1 MKHLALYRKW
11 RPQRFSEVV
20 GQEHISRTLL
30 NAIRLDRL
38 AHAYLFCG
46 PRGTGKTTSARLLAK
61 ALNCLDPQ
69 EYEPCNACQ
78 NCEEITAGHSLDVI
92 EIDAASNRGIDSA
105 RELREQVRFAAS
117 GGKYRV
123 FIIDE
128 FHMLTKEAFNALLKT
143 LEEPPERVIF
153 VLATTEPH
161 EVLATIVSRC
171 QRFDFQRI
179 ASSKMALH
187 LQHVATAEQIG
198 ISTAAIE
205 AISRK
210 ANGGLRDALSLLDQV
225 QALAAPGESLPD
237 PLVYRIL
244 GLVQEQ
250 EVLSLLQS
258 AFAHDPVKLLASLQ
272 ELLEQGHDPMQI
284 VQELIQLLR
293 HLSLAQLPA
302 ESLEQM
308 GVPSHLVEAVQQTG
322 RSISQGQLVS
332 ALDLLLRTG
341 DRLHKCS
348 QPDIWLQADLLCLC
362 LEADKSLL
370 HRIEKLESGQVSAP
384 RQRPAAAS
392 AASAPAARPETP
404 TQPISRP
411 ERAPAETP
419 PRPVERPP
427 EAATAPRQTP
437 AAPLQATDTV
447 PAINPLAGPPPTG
460 IENQWQAFLE
470 QVKLHQKPVI
480 GFLLSG
486 ELLKVRADDKT
497 WVLNF
502 SGRFQRDRIE
512 HKLKDGSLQ
521 DLVSQI
527 MGEPYQIEVM
537 LSEKK
542 KSSELDPSAT
552 KTSSAAAEAV
562 QPPPLAAPDPDTNP
576 VPVSIPEPPVPVTP
590 SKPLPDPVKA
600 PPAPVAIIPEARAEI
615 KQEITPDTESDE
627 DDFGDDLV
635 DMSYLP
641 SEAPVLAQVADTAP
655 AYQVAVSQELAS
667 LPLEP
672 AQSQEID
679 SVTFP
684 ARVQSETLAEAPHLT
699 PAATVGIQLD
709 SLGPAEHAGHMAHLQ
724 EIADMFKGK
733 IVEMHT

>member
-11 RPQRFSEVV
+11 RPQRFSELV

-30 NAIRLDRL
+30 NAMRLDRL
-38 AHAYLFCG
+38 SHAYLFCG

-69 EYEPCNACQ
+69 DYEPCNHCQ
-78 NCEEITAGHSLDVI
+78 NCEEITAGYSLDVI

-117 GGKYRV
+117 SGKYRV

-179 ASSKMALH
+179 ASSKMAAH
-187 LQHVATAEQIG
+187 LQVVATAEQIG

-225 QALAAPGESLPD
+225 QALAAPGEALPD

-258 AFAHDPVKLLASLQ
+258 AFARDAVKLLASLRD
-272 ELLEQGHDPMQI
+272 LLEQGHDPMQI

-293 HLSLAQLPA
+293 HLSLASLSA
-302 ESLEQM
+302 EQLEQM
-308 GVPSHLVEAVQQTG
+308 GVPSHLVVPVQQTG
-322 RSISQGQLVS
+322 SGLSEGQVVS

-341 DRLHKCS
+341 DRLHKCA
-348 QPDIWLQADLLCLC
+348 QPDIWLEADLLCLC
-362 LEADKSLL
+362 LQAENSLL
-370 HRIEKLESGQVSAP
+370 QRIEKLESGQVAAP
-384 RQRPAAAS
+384 ARATARPRSEAASERPAARQHVQAVAEVKPVQS
-392 AASAPAARPETP
+392 AAAIPAPVP
-404 TQPISRP
+404 QS
-411 ERAPAETP
+411 
-419 PRPVERPP
+419 
-427 EAATAPRQTP
+427 EAATGAVRRESNK
-437 AAPLQATDTV
+437 PLQASDSV
-447 PAINPLAGPPPTG
+447 PAINPLAGQPPTG
-460 IENQWQAFLE
+460 ISAQWQAFLE

-486 ELLKVRADDKT
+486 ELLKVRLEDKI
-497 WVLNF
+497 WVLGF

-521 DLVSQI
+521 ELVSQI
-527 MGEPYQIEVM
+527 MGEAYQIEVM
-537 LSEKK
+537 MSEKK
-542 KSSELDPSAT
+542 KSSEPPEQPVAPPASAPPEQLRQQPEPSPASEPAAAQRASAT
-552 KTSSAAAEAV
+552 VAV
-562 QPPPLAAPDPDTNP
+562 VQAQTLAFKSD
-576 VPVSIPEPPVPVTP
+576 
-590 SKPLPDPVKA
+590 SKPLSKPERSPEPVFE
-600 PPAPVAIIPEARAEI
+600 PAFTEAE
-615 KQEITPDTESDE
+615 DE
-627 DDFGDDLV
+627 GDFA

-641 SEAPVLAQVADTAP
+641 GEASVFAQVADTAP
-655 AYQVAVSQELAS
+655 PYTLATSQDLAH
-667 LPLEP
+667 LPPEP
-672 AQSQEID
+672 AQSRELD

-684 ARVQSETLAEAPHLT
+684 ARVQSESLAEAPHLS
-699 PAATVGIQLD
+699 PAGSAGIHLD
-709 SLGPAEHAGHMAHLQ
+709 KLGPAQQGGQMAHLQ

-733 IVEMHT
+733 IVELSS